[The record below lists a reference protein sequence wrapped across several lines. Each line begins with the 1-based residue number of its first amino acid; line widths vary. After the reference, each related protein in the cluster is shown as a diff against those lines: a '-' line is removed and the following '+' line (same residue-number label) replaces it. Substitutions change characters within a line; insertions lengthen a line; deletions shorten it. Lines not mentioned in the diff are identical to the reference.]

1 MPEMQREYERDQKE
15 KRDNR
20 HQDRREINESW
31 NDRGNYVRENTPPP
45 ARVRRGG
52 GQPSDK

>member
-1 MPEMQREYERDQKE
+1 MPEMQRERERDQKE

-20 HQDRREINESW
+20 RYNRRDINESC

-45 ARVRRGG
+45 ARVRKGG

>member
-1 MPEMQREYERDQKE
+1 MSEMQREYERDQKE
-15 KRDNR
+15 KRDNHR
-20 HQDRREINESW
+20 HDRRDINESW
-31 NDRGNYVRENTPPP
+31 NDRGNHVRENTPPP

>member
-1 MPEMQREYERDQKE
+1 MPEMQREYERDQRE

-20 HQDRREINESW
+20 RSDRRDINESC

-45 ARVRRGG
+45 TRVRRGG
-52 GQPSDK
+52 GQPSGK

>member
-20 HQDRREINESW
+20 HHDRREINESW

-45 ARVRRGG
+45 ARVRIGG

>member
-1 MPEMQREYERDQKE
+1 MPEMQREYERDQRE

-20 HQDRREINESW
+20 RSDRRDINESL

-45 ARVRRGG
+45 TRVRRGG
-52 GQPSDK
+52 GQPSGK